1 MEWLTLAF
9 LGTVFFSVAGVLD
22 KYLLSSYADDSNSYI
37 VCQVL
42 ASQIFTIP
50 VILITGANLVYP
62 QSLIALLFGILQVL
76 PSIYYMK
83 ALQIEEASK
92 VSALEYVYPLF
103 VFVGSVILLGEV
115 LEIRHC
121 AGGLLLLVG
130 TILLSYN

>member
-50 VILITGANLVYP
+50 VILITGADLVYP

-83 ALQIEEASK
+83 ALQIE
-92 VSALEYVYPLF
+92 
-103 VFVGSVILLGEV
+103 
-115 LEIRHC
+115 
-121 AGGLLLLVG
+121 
-130 TILLSYN
+130 